1 MSEAHDPGWWQDDDG
16 LWHTER
22 RIDLDSYLSASR
34 ARSKRERWAIA
45 ALVAVGAVLALAG
58 CTNPPASVT
67 RVAPADGITLTQAP
81 APTTKDAAAAYL
93 AAVAPANRALETFL
107 AADAKLPADA
117 SGDDFQKLATPVA
130 DAYVAMTQAL
140 ARIQWPTPAI
150 KADAMALIG
159 ASSVVANDLRGFGG
173 QNLLSIG
180 SMTSQLAADTG
191 REQGAVTIIRA
202 DLGLPP
208 QK

>member
-1 MSEAHDPGWWQDDDG
+1 MSEAHDPNYWQGDDG
-16 LWHTER
+16 LWHTDR
-22 RIDLDSYLSASR
+22 RIDIDSYLAASR
-34 ARSKRERWAIA
+34 TRARWERIGIA
-45 ALVAVGAVLALAG
+45 ALVAIGAVLVLAG
-58 CTNPPASVT
+58 CTDPPASVT
-67 RVAPADGITLTQAP
+67 RVAPADGVTLTQAA
-81 APTTKDAAAAYL
+81 APSTKDAAAAYL
-93 AAVAPANRALETFL
+93 AAVAPANRALATLL

-130 DAYVAMTQAL
+130 DAYVTMTQAL

-150 KADAMALIG
+150 KADATALIG

-173 QNLLSIG
+173 GQNLLG
-180 SMTSQLAADTG
+180 TMTTQLAADSG
-191 REQGAVTIIRA
+191 REQGAVTILRA